1 METKPLKKFRLKC
14 SLINLKTGEEKMCQD
29 LVITGAYGNDAVSSF
44 RNKLKEEGI
53 YKLGDDYSYFEIG
66 PVSD

>member
-1 METKPLKKFRLKC
+1 
-14 SLINLKTGEEKMCQD
+14 MCQD